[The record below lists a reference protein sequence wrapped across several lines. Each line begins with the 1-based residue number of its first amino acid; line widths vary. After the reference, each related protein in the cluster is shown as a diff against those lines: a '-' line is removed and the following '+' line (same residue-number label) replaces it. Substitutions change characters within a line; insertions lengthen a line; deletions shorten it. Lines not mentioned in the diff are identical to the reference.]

1 MAPDEQQP
9 DPPDFVPEYN
19 KPDAPGIH
27 MNFDNTV
34 SIYHVVAEGDDFEA
48 AAQDIFALMKEAQDR
63 FPDWPRV
70 LYLDIQGHLDDQG
83 RFTEDM
89 VELQQE
95 FLIAAMGKFFTALA
109 MPLVA
114 VVNPD
119 EQVNDLPDELVLQA
133 PGSELPEET
142 RWPKPE

>member
-1 MAPDEQQP
+1 MSAPQ

-19 KPDAPGIH
+19 KPDVPGIH

-34 SIYHVVAEGDDFEA
+34 SLYHIVEEEDDFET
-48 AAQDIFALMKEAQDR
+48 AAQDIFSLLAEAQDE

-70 LYLDIQGHLDDQG
+70 LYLDIEGHVRDDG
-83 RFTEDM
+83 RLKEDM

-109 MPLVA
+109 LPLVS

-119 EQVNDLPDELVLQA
+119 DQVNDVPDELVLQPPDA
-133 PGSELPEET
+133 ELPSDT
-142 RWPKPE
+142 AWPKS

>member
-1 MAPDEQQP
+1 MSDEQQDMP
-9 DPPDFVPEYN
+9 DYVPDYN

-34 SIYHVVAEGDDFEA
+34 SIYHVVEEEHGFETA
-48 AAQDIFALMKEAQDR
+48 AHALFSLLKESQDR

-70 LYLDIQGHLDDQG
+70 LYLDINGHLDDEG
-83 RFTEDM
+83 RFDDEM

-95 FLIAAMGKFFTALA
+95 FLIAAMGRFFTALA
-109 MPLVA
+109 LPIVA

-119 EQVNDLPDELVLQA
+119 AQDNDVPDSLKLQA
-133 PGSELPEET
+133 PDAPLPDDT
-142 RWPKPE
+142 SWPKEE